1 MDSHPENDAIH
12 RAGGT
17 GPAAPVLDGPIF
29 QAPTIHFKINLKK
42 NTYRN
47 VETKQVIFL
56 RTQHTLKRHFDGYLI
71 PLRLLWL
78 LYSTLM
84 SDRNGSEEGV
94 LGVLFFHVALVALP
108 DPQPR

>member
-29 QAPTIHFKINLKK
+29 QAPTIHFKLNLKK

-78 LYSTLM
+78 IVRKW
-84 SDRNGSEEGV
+84 RNGSDEGMP
-94 LGVLFFHVALVALP
+94 GVLFFLALWLHYVP